1 LPSMRVGRLASA
13 MVWLTI
19 GRLNLKPGPIMH
31 LLKPIFEIEREE
43 ALSFAAGRG
52 FGLFVVQGGPD
63 AGPFGS
69 HIPFRV
75 DTSKSVP
82 VAQFHVTAGNSLA
95 TIPDGTKC
103 LLAVWGQDAYVS
115 NDWYATPD
123 HVSTWLYEAV
133 HLSGRVRRLSL
144 HDNRKHGDDLV
155 EAFEKRLLPKTPW
168 DLKTMEPTKRETM
181 LRSIVVLEMEIE
193 RIEGQ
198 RKLNQ
203 HKSDKDHVSVARHL
217 VATGEPAAIAI
228 AEKMRGLR
236 PHLDYSADGE
246 AETPASKKQVEVR

>member
-1 LPSMRVGRLASA
+1 
-13 MVWLTI
+13 
-19 GRLNLKPGPIMH
+19 
-31 LLKPIFEIEREE
+31 
-43 ALSFAAGRG
+43 
-52 FGLFVVQGGPD
+52 
-63 AGPFGS
+63 
-69 HIPFRV
+69 
-75 DTSKSVP
+75 
-82 VAQFHVTAGNSLA
+82 
-95 TIPDGTKC
+95 
-103 LLAVWGQDAYVS
+103 
-115 NDWYATPD
+115 
-123 HVSTWLYEAV
+123 
-133 HLSGRVRRLSL
+133 LSL

-228 AEKMRGLR
+228 AEKMRGFRISIIRRMEKLKR
-236 PHLDYSADGE
+236 PHRRSRWKYDDS
-246 AETPASKKQVEVR
+246 T

>member
-1 LPSMRVGRLASA
+1 MRGAGLASA
-13 MVWLTI
+13 IVWFTI
-19 GRLNLKPGPIMH
+19 ERLDLKLGPIMH

-43 ALSFAAGRG
+43 ALGFAARRG
-52 FGLFVVQGGPD
+52 FGLFIVQGGPD
-63 AGPFGS
+63 ASPFGS
-69 HIPFRV
+69 HVPFTI
-75 DTSKSVP
+75 DTSKP
-82 VAQFHVTAGNSLA
+82 LPIAHFHVTAGNRLA

-103 LLAVWGQDAYVS
+103 LLAVWGHDAYVS

-144 HDNRKHGDDLV
+144 HDNRNHGDELIA
-155 EAFEKRLLPKTPW
+155 AFENRLLPKTPW
-168 DLKTMEPTKRETM
+168 DLKTMEPVKRETM

-203 HKSDKDHVSVARHL
+203 HKSDKDYISVARHL

-228 AEKMRGLR
+228 AEKMRDLR
-236 PHLDYSADGE
+236 PHLDYSTDGE
-246 AETPASKKQVEVR
+246 VETPASKKQAELR

>member
-1 LPSMRVGRLASA
+1 MRGAWLASA
-13 MVWLTI
+13 IVWFTI
-19 GRLNLKPGPIMH
+19 ERLDLKLGPIMH

-43 ALSFAAGRG
+43 ALGFAARRG
-52 FGLFVVQGGPD
+52 FGLFIVQGDPD

-69 HIPFRV
+69 HIPFTI
-75 DTSKSVP
+75 DASKP
-82 VAQFHVTAGNSLA
+82 LPIAHFHVTAGNRLA

-103 LLAVWGQDAYVS
+103 LLAVWGHDAYVS

-144 HDNRKHGDDLV
+144 HDNRNHGDELIA
-155 EAFEKRLLPKTPW
+155 AFENRLLPKTPW
-168 DLKTMEPTKRETM
+168 DLKTMEPVKRETM

-203 HKSDKDHVSVARHL
+203 HKSDKDYISVARHL

-228 AEKMRGLR
+228 AEKMRDLR
-236 PHLDYSADGE
+236 PHLDYSTDGE
-246 AETPASKKQVEVR
+246 VETPASKKQAELR